1 MTARRSTIYRPRK
14 KWKEVQ
20 LAFKRDFDR
29 MSIRVEEEKEE
40 N

>member
-1 MTARRSTIYRPRK
+1 MTARRSEIYRPRK

-20 LAFKRDFDR
+20 LAFKQDFGR
-29 MSIRVEEEKEE
+29 ISIRVEEGKEE